1 MKHKSIEF
9 VQLMSNAYTINSQA
23 KLGGFYI
30 QTAKID
36 KYRKYRA

>member
-1 MKHKSIEF
+1 
-9 VQLMSNAYTINSQA
+9 MSNAYTIIDHINSQA